1 MYILKLIVGNSLAIQ
16 WLGLGTS
23 TVVSMGS
30 IPGQGSKIL
39 HAVQHGQK
47 KKIQM
52 WISMCAVA
60 LLHITFLMFL
70 VHCLVCLYILIL
82 TRNKTSLYISWSIEI
97 SYFFLVPTLYCI
109 WVWLWSPSWIT
120 ALSWWRGL
128 CNAVKLWAMPLQG
141 HPRQTGHSEEFWQN
155 VVHWRREWLV
165 FLLREPHEQYEKAKR
180 YDTGRW
186 APQGQKVSSMLL
198 EKSQG
203 QLLIAPERMERRGQ
217 SSNNAQLQMC
227 LVVAVK
233 SSVGKN
239 GIA

>member
-52 WISMCAVA
+52 WISMYAVA

-82 TRNKTSLYISWSIEI
+82 TRNKTSLYTSWSIEI

-186 APQGQKVSSMLL
+186 ASRSESVQYATGESGGQS
-198 EKSQG
+198 
-203 QLLIAPERMERRGQ
+203 LIAPERMKQLGQ
-217 SSNNAQLQMC
+217 GGNDTQLRVSLVMKIKSN
-227 LVVAVK
+227 AVK
-233 SSVGKN
+233 N
-239 GIA
+239 LEC

>member
-155 VVHWRREWLV
+155 VVHRRREWQTTPA
-165 FLLREPHEQYEKAKR
+165 FLPREPLGQYERQKDRTPKGEPLDRKASN
-180 YDTGRW
+180 
-186 APQGQKVSSMLL
+186 VLL
-198 EKSQG
+198 EKSGG
-203 QLLIAPERMERRGQ
+203 QLLTCIQ
-217 SSNNAQLQMC
+217 
-227 LVVAVK
+227 
-233 SSVGKN
+233 
-239 GIA
+239 

>member
-141 HPRQTGHSEEFWQN
+141 HPRQTGHSEEFWQH

-203 QLLIAPERMERRGQ
+203 QLLVNI
-217 SSNNAQLQMC
+217 
-227 LVVAVK
+227 
-233 SSVGKN
+233 
-239 GIA
+239 